1 MDTYA
6 LERSWK
12 PCSRS
17 SFSGSCPAATSFLST
32 KHQNTSIM
40 KKYSMMIACNITYIM
55 CAILTCI
62 LITNF
67 YIWNLWVST
76 HLNFQNFFI
85 FFSMYCTVVIFQKL
99 FIVMRQLESWKNLYF
114 YQHKVMPY
122 NQATHYRTCT
132 CNFSKKRC
140 WISETLIKMS
150 VSPE

>member
-32 KHQNTSIM
+32 KH
-40 KKYSMMIACNITYIM
+40 KKNMYYEKIYQDDGIHYVYFSC
-55 CAILTCI
+55 
-62 LITNF
+62 ITNF
-67 YIWNLWVST
+67 QTWNLWVST
-76 HLNFQNFFI
+76 FI
-85 FFSMYCTVVIFQKL
+85 NLQKLLILFLMYCTAVLNFSKI
-99 FIVMRQLESWKNLYF
+99 IYRNETTRIMKNLYF
-114 YQHKVMPY
+114 NQQKVMPY

-140 WISETLIKMS
+140 
-150 VSPE
+150 